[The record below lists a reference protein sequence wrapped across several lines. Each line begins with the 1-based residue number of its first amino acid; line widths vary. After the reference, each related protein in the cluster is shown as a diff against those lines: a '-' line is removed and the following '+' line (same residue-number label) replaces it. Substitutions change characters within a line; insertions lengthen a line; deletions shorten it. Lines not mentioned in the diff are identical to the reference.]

1 MLKKMMNSAKI
12 VALSTLGPIALS
24 AVAQNVTLPMTTETH
39 PLVEK
44 FKPCVSPFGLTH
56 DLPLAEPFP
65 NLEGAGK
72 LYVLG
77 DMGAVSDGYKHSL
90 FVSGDGKA
98 IYIVQVGGIAGT
110 YKVFGPL
117 DPAMDC
123 SNKAPSF

>member
-1 MLKKMMNSAKI
+1 
-12 VALSTLGPIALS
+12 
-24 AVAQNVTLPMTTETH
+24 
-39 PLVEK
+39 
-44 FKPCVSPFGLTH
+44 
-56 DLPLAEPFP
+56 
-65 NLEGAGK
+65 LEAAGK

-90 FVSGDGKA
+90 FVSGDGKV

-123 SNKAPSF
+123 SNKAPSFWSWAWARAPSIFLFAYEFFSP